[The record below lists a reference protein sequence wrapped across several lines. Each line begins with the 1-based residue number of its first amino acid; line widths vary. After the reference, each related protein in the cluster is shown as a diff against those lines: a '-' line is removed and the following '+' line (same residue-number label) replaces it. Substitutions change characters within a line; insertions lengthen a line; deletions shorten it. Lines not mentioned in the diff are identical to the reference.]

1 MPIFMLLL
9 IDIYRTAVDIV
20 HIYSNVQYKFNMAGM
35 DFKLGCSSVHTN
47 TFFTY
52 IVYITVVTV
61 PQKVSWQGKLT
72 VNVNLKF

>member
-1 MPIFMLLL
+1 MFI
-9 IDIYRTAVDIV
+9 
-20 HIYSNVQYKFNMAGM
+20 VQYKFNMAGM
-35 DFKLGCSSVHTN
+35 DFKLGCSDVHTN

-61 PQKVSWQGKLT
+61 HQKVSWQGKLT